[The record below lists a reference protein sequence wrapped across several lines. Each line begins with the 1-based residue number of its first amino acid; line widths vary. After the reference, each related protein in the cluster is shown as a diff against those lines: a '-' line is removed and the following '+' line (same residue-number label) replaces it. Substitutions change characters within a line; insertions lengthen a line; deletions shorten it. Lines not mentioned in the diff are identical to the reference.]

1 MAIYKL
7 TNIKL
12 KPTRLKAI
20 LVVKT
25 FFGLYNHSISESVA
39 KLDDL
44 LQNGITFNHKGLV
57 DQFEDLNTF
66 TYDLE
71 EELDE
76 YERYAIKDKIEY
88 DRASEWYHTLSHKE
102 RDFVKI
108 LTKAAIP
115 RA

>member
-1 MAIYKL
+1 MATYKL

-12 KPTRLKAI
+12 KTTRLKAI
-20 LVVKT
+20 LAVKT
-25 FFGLYNHSISESVA
+25 FFSLHNHSVSESVA

-44 LQNGITFNHKGLV
+44 LQNGITFNHKGFV
-57 DQFEDLNTF
+57 DQFEALNAF

-76 YERYAIKDKIEY
+76 YERYAMKAKIEY

-102 RDFVKI
+102 REFVKI

-115 RA
+115 KA